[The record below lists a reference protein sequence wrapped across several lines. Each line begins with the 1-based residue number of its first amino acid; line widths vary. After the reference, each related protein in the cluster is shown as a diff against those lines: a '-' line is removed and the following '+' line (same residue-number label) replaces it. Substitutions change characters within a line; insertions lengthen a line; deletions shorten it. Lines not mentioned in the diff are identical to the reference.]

1 MKRKNTYIVTIY
13 NRHIRNAR
21 KAVKG
26 SQGYDRSMK
35 ICEYFENIIGYSE
48 TWRLFF
54 KLSSHSERQYA
65 IDLMIT
71 LAHSAALN
79 ESVNKQS

>member
-1 MKRKNTYIVTIY
+1 MKRKSTYIVTIY

-26 SQGYDRSMK
+26 SQGHDRSLK
-35 ICEYFENIIGYSE
+35 ICEYFENIIGHAK
-48 TWRLFF
+48 TWNLFF
-54 KLSSHSERQYA
+54 KLSSHSERPFA

-71 LAHSAALN
+71 LAHSAAIN
-79 ESVNKQS
+79 ESVNNQS

>member
-1 MKRKNTYIVTIY
+1 MKGKNTYILTIY
-13 NRHIRNAR
+13 NQHIKNAR
-21 KAVKG
+21 KAAKG
-26 SQGYDRSMK
+26 SQGHDRSLK
-35 ICEYFENIIGYSE
+35 ICEYFQDIIGYSE

-54 KLSSHSERQYA
+54 KLSSHSERQFA

-71 LAHSAALN
+71 LAHSAAIN